1 MEFVSDANT
10 DFVNTAEKIK
20 DFVEEYSSSKMET
33 DMLINFV
40 QNTAEDNKELLSN
53 ETVMVKAADNSDYLI
68 LTFETA
74 SANLNWKNLRID
86 NSDVISLH
94 KLDNPE
100 VDQILSDNKI
110 FISYNNFANKA
121 YLIMLK

>member
-1 MEFVSDANT
+1 
-10 DFVNTAEKIK
+10 
-20 DFVEEYSSSKMET
+20 
-33 DMLINFV
+33 MLINFV

-53 ETVMVKAADNSDYLI
+53 ETVIVKAADNSDYLI

-94 KLDNPE
+94 QLDNPE
-100 VDQILSDNKI
+100 VDQILRENKL

-121 YLIMLK
+121 YVIMLK